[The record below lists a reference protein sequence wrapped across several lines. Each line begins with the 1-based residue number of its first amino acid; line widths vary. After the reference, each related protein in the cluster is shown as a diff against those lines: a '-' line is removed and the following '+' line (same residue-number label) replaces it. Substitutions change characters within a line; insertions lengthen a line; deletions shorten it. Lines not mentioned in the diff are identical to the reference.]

1 MKFTLIERTVNKEDF
16 QNYDRDKIGG
26 SMLYCPTCGTKLP
39 EEKGV
44 KFCPNCGSSI
54 HDALRRMETAWSC
67 TLQTRTIVFLATLLL
82 CFTATVFGALAEVDP
97 LEASNIKREMDSL
110 ETAIETVGV
119 QVIFGN
125 NFMHTLVMF
134 VPIVGPGW
142 GFFVLYNTGR
152 VFAAIAAI
160 MKMNPIFLLS
170 LTFLHPFAWMEY
182 ISYALAIS
190 ESFILAYSI
199 IKHGFKSELKTM
211 SIVLTVCSVILLL
224 AAIIEFAII
233 KLAL

>member
-1 MKFTLIERTVNKEDF
+1 MP
-16 QNYDRDKIGG
+16 
-26 SMLYCPTCGTKLP
+26 YCPVCGTKLP
-39 EEKGV
+39 EEKGAR
-44 KFCPNCGSSI
+44 FCPNCGAPTR
-54 HDALRRMETAWSC
+54 DTLRRMEPAWSC
-67 TLQTRTIVFLATLLL
+67 TLQTRTIIFLVTLLL

-97 LEASNIKREMDSL
+97 LEASNIKREMDTL
-110 ETAIETVGV
+110 EAAIKTVGV

-152 VFAAIAAI
+152 VFAAIATT
-160 MKMNPIFLLS
+160 MKMNPIILLS
-170 LTFLHPFAWMEY
+170 LTLLYPFAWMEY

-199 IKHGFKSELKTM
+199 AKHGFKNELRTM
-211 SIVLTVCSVILLL
+211 SVILAICSIILLL
-224 AAIIEFAII
+224 AAIIEFAMI
-233 KLAL
+233 KISLGGLIG